1 MSAASEDTSR
11 IPASF
16 ADGRTA
22 KVREVE
28 LVFARDALEI
38 RQAGETL
45 ERWPYREIVL
55 LEERFGDAPMR
66 LRRGD
71 GAGRLTIAHAGL
83 IRALVERAPHLSGRL
98 RHTFSLG
105 GFTKWGIAVG
115 ATALA
120 VYLLIAELPAIAAR
134 IVPLKWEEA
143 LGEAVVKQVTFMFA
157 RKSKVCAAGP
167 GKAALERL
175 RVRLTAKLK
184 TRYHFKL
191 RVIDHKMVNAFAT
204 PGGYVIVMRGLID
217 KAESP
222 DEVAGVLAHEIGHV
236 VERHSTEALFRALGF
251 NLIVA
256 TLVGN
261 TTSMGSAVAEIGTGL
276 STLSYSRAAERQAD
290 EVGIKL
296 LNDADISGAG
306 LAAFFGRIAAGH
318 GKAQRKMAGGKTDG
332 GQKRGGK
339 ARESKDAK
347 KGSDIW
353 GYLSTHPPSAERAR
367 RIKAAATG
375 RGRAMSERDWA
386 ALKAICG

>member
-1 MSAASEDTSR
+1 MSAASDEAPR
-11 IPASF
+11 ITANF

-22 KVREVE
+22 KLREVE
-28 LVFARDALEI
+28 LDFAQDALEI
-38 RQAGETL
+38 RQTGQTL

-55 LEERFGDAPMR
+55 VEERFGGAPLR
-66 LRRGD
+66 LRHGD
-71 GAGRLTIAHAGL
+71 RAGRLTIAHAGL

-120 VYLLIAELPAIAAR
+120 VYLLIAEMPAIAAR
-134 IVPLKWEEA
+134 VVPLKWEEA
-143 LGEAVVKQVTFMFA
+143 LGEAVVKQVTFIFA
-157 RKSKVCAAGP
+157 RKSKTCEAAP

-175 RVRLTAKLK
+175 RARLTAKLK
-184 TRYHFKL
+184 TRYRFKL
-191 RVIDHKMVNAFAT
+191 RVIDHAMVNAFAA

-217 KAESP
+217 KAESG

-236 VERHSTEALFRALGF
+236 IERHSTEALFRSLGF

-276 STLSYSRAAERQAD
+276 ASLSYGRAAEREAD
-290 EVGIKL
+290 AVGVKL
-296 LNDADISGAG
+296 LNGADINGTG
-306 LAAFFGRIAAGH
+306 LAGFFARLTAGRDK
-318 GKAQRKMAGGKTDG
+318 GKKSSAKKRKATSGVDG
-332 GQKRGGK
+332 G
-339 ARESKDAK
+339 
-347 KGSDIW
+347 IW

-367 RIKAAATG
+367 RIKALSTG
-375 RGRAMSERDWA
+375 RGHAMSASDWT
-386 ALKAICG
+386 ALKAICR

>member
-11 IPASF
+11 ITAQF

-28 LVFARDALEI
+28 LDFARDALEI
-38 RQAGETL
+38 RQAGEVL

-55 LEERFGDAPMR
+55 VEERFGDAPMR
-66 LRRGD
+66 LRHGD
-71 GAGRLTIAHAGL
+71 RAGRLTIAHKGL

-105 GFTKWGIAVG
+105 GFTKWGVAVG

-120 VYLLIAELPAIAAR
+120 VYLLVAEMPAIAAR

-143 LGEAVVKQVTFMFA
+143 LGEAVVEQVTFLFA
-157 RKSKVCAAGP
+157 RKSKFCEAGP

-175 RVRLTAKLK
+175 QARLTAKLE
-184 TRYHFKL
+184 TRYRFKL
-191 RVIDHKMVNAFAT
+191 RVIDHKMVNAFAA
-204 PGGYVIVMRGLID
+204 PGGYVVVMRGLIE

-236 VERHSTEALFRALGF
+236 VERHSTEALFRSIGF

-261 TTSMGSAVAEIGTGL
+261 TTSMGGAVAEIGTGL
-276 STLSYSRAAERQAD
+276 ASLSYSRAAERQAD
-290 EVGIKL
+290 EIGIKL
-296 LNDADISGAG
+296 LNDADVSGAG
-306 LAAFFGRIAAGH
+306 LARFFARIAARRE
-318 GKAQRKMAGGKTDG
+318 KAEEKSGGETKRETKTKSGEDG
-332 GQKRGGK
+332 
-339 ARESKDAK
+339 S
-347 KGSDIW
+347 SIW
-353 GYLSTHPPSAERAR
+353 GYLSTHPPSTERAR
-367 RIKAAATG
+367 RIKAMATG
-375 RGRAMSERDWA
+375 RGRAMSEADWA